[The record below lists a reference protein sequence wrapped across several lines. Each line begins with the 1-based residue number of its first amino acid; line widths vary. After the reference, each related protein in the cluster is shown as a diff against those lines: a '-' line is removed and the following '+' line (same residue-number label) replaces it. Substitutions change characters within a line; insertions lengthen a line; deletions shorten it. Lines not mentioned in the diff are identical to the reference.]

1 METYNNANE
10 LMHYG
15 VLGMKW
21 GVRRHTRAA
30 NAVQRDA
37 DNLRKHGYKAE
48 AEAVQKVADKHRQ
61 KAANAQRKLNVKKKK
76 SDNAVADEFKRQ
88 KKYLAQKRAVD
99 VGTMAVNSYLK
110 NNNATLNG
118 KALRISPQARALVQ
132 YFMDYKYMKNTFK

>member
-1 METYNNANE
+1 MEMYNNTNE

-21 GVRRHTRAA
+21 GVRHRTRAA
-30 NAVQRDA
+30 NV
-37 DNLRKHGYKAE
+37 
-48 AEAVQKVADKHRQ
+48 
-61 KAANAQRKLNVKKKK
+61 QRKLNVKKKK

-118 KALRISPQARALVQ
+118 KALRVSPQARALVQ

>member
-1 METYNNANE
+1 METYNNTNE

-21 GVRRHTRAA
+21 GVRHRTR
-30 NAVQRDA
+30 
-37 DNLRKHGYKAE
+37 
-48 AEAVQKVADKHRQ
+48 
-61 KAANAQRKLNVKKKK
+61 AANAQRKLNVKKKK

-118 KALRISPQARALVQ
+118 KALRVSPQARALVQ